1 MSSIKKQLI
10 VNHVPGDETRIALLE
25 NGRLEEIYTEREA
38 HDLHVGNIY
47 LGKVVNVEAAIQ
59 AAFIDFGVGR
69 NGFLHVSDLHPMYFP
84 GEDAET
90 TEAVGQK
97 TPHRQRPPI
106 QHCLKRGQEILVQVL
121 KEGIGTKG
129 PTLTSYLSIPGRL
142 LVMMPH
148 MEQLGVSRK
157 VEDIEQRREM
167 RQILDSLDLPE
178 GFGFIL
184 RTAGLTA
191 LKSELKR
198 DLAYLQRLWK
208 TIDSQRGSAK
218 APCELYV
225 ESDLLIRTIRDVST
239 ADLEQII
246 IDDEQALARVNEFL
260 QIVAPRRKGPEVVA
274 YRDRVPIFHRFGVEE
289 QLRSTHSR
297 EVPLPGGGSIIIDS
311 AEAMVVIDVNSGRM
325 RQFRDAET
333 TAFRTNMQA
342 IDEITRQLRLRD
354 LGGLIVLDTIDM
366 ISAAHRREL
375 ETRLRE
381 NLKRD
386 RAKTEFLR
394 ISQFG
399 LIEMT
404 RQRMRPPL
412 RKAHFTPCPTC
423 DGRGQLATADSI
435 ANEAM
440 RDMAYWIAHPR
451 VASLEVAVSQPVAGV
466 LLSRKRRAIVA
477 LETETGKRIDIRV
490 STDLPTSRVDFY
502 AYDDH
507 RTDLDLATLATSFPR
522 EVAITPAPAP
532 PTTAA
537 PPRTVHEIALAESP
551 DDLDELEVE
560 VSEQPAADAEPAPAG
575 EDGAAPRRKR
585 RRRRSRKGRE
595 AGAAG
600 TNGRPAGE
608 GPAPAAP
615 TRSATGGTD
624 PAGTPGAPGGKK
636 KRRRRGRRGRGKGAE
651 AAGGEAALAAASN
664 QPAPSGASSETGAS
678 DEPISES
685 HAQPAAPAV
694 ERELNSDAEPPIRN
708 KKKRRRRRSRGGDS
722 ERPPAGSEGE
732 ASDAGAASAS
742 ASESPAGQ
750 APATEA
756 GSEAGSE
763 AAPAR
768 KKKRRRRGGKSGGA
782 AAGSGDSAT
791 AGSPQSMPPSGPAG
805 GPAVE
810 NAAPGPQVGV
820 PRQRRR
826 LYGSRRRLT
835 PAELASVLPADEG

>member
-1 MSSIKKQLI
+1 MASIKKQLI
-10 VNHVPGDETRIALLE
+10 VNHAPGDETRIALLE

-38 HDLHVGNIY
+38 HSLHVGNIY

-69 NGFLHVSDLHPMYFP
+69 NGFLHVSDLHPMHFP
-84 GEDAET
+84 GEDSDT

-106 QHCLKRGQEILVQVL
+106 QHCLKRGQQILVQVL

-157 VEDIEQRREM
+157 VEDLDQRRAM
-167 RQILDSLDLPE
+167 RKILDSLELPE

-191 LKSELKR
+191 LKTELKR

-208 TIDSQRGSAK
+208 TIENQRATAK
-218 APCELYV
+218 APAELYV
-225 ESDLLIRTIRDVST
+225 ESDLLIRTIRDVSA
-239 ADLEQII
+239 ADLEQIVV
-246 IDDEQALARVNEFL
+246 DDEQAMDRVVEFL

-289 QLRSTHSR
+289 QLRSTRSR

-366 ISAAHRREL
+366 NSGEHRREL

-412 RKAHFTPCPTC
+412 RKAHSMPCPTC
-423 DGRGQLATADSI
+423 EGRGLLVTPDST

-451 VASLEVAVSQPVAGV
+451 VASLEVAVGQAVAGV
-466 LLSRKRRAIVA
+466 LLSRKRREIVA
-477 LETETGKRIDIRV
+477 IETETGKRIDIRV
-490 STDLPTSRVDFY
+490 SHEIAPERVDFY
-502 AYDDH
+502 AYDD
-507 RTDLDLATLATSFPR
+507 RKTDLELAALASSFPK
-522 EVAITPAPAP
+522 ELP
-532 PTTAA
+532 PLE
-537 PPRTVHEIALAESP
+537 PRAVTHEPERVVREIALAEPP
-551 DDLDELEVE
+551 DEDSEVE
-560 VSEQPAADAEPAPAG
+560 VQVLEAG
-575 EDGAAPRRKR
+575 EDEQPELGEPAEQGEPGEAGQRKRKR
-585 RRRRSRKGRE
+585 RRRRSKKGRE
-595 AGAAG
+595 G
-600 TNGRPAGE
+600 GE
-608 GPAPAAP
+608 GAPAEQP
-615 TRSATGGTD
+615 TRQPEPSAAAANGES
-624 PAGTPGAPGGKK
+624 ASGGKK
-636 KRRRRGRRGRGKGAE
+636 KRRRRGRRGRGKSGE
-651 AAGGEAALAAASN
+651 PGEAAQTKAAVDQEISAEPAPEATA
-664 QPAPSGASSETGAS
+664 PAPSQSEARGEQA
-678 DEPISES
+678 ES
-685 HAQPAAPAV
+685 RPPAEAG
-694 ERELNSDAEPPIRN
+694 
-708 KKKRRRRRSRGGDS
+708 KKKRRRRRSRRKGDAEAGEQAAAEAVAEFADAAGAS
-722 ERPPAGSEGE
+722 EASEPSQAADSAGE
-732 ASDAGAASAS
+732 AA
-742 ASESPAGQ
+742 
-750 APATEA
+750 
-756 GSEAGSE
+756 SE
-763 AAPAR
+763 AAR
-768 KKKRRRRGGKSGGA
+768 SKKKRRRRSKNS
-782 AAGSGDSAT
+782 SA
-791 AGSPQSMPPSGPAG
+791 
-805 GPAVE
+805 E
-810 NAAPGPQVGV
+810 NAAENGK
-820 PRQRRR
+820 PRSSAAPSSPAAEPAPKAASNGSASERQAEQAEVKISKPRRR

-835 PAELASVLPADEG
+835 AAELASVQPADEA

>member
-10 VNHVPGDETRIALLE
+10 VNHAPGDETRIALLE

-38 HDLHVGNIY
+38 HSLHVGNIY
-47 LGKVVNVEAAIQ
+47 LGKVINVEAAIQ

-69 NGFLHVSDLHPMYFP
+69 NGFLHVSDLHPMHFP

-157 VEDIEQRREM
+157 VEDIEQRRAM
-167 RQILDSLDLPE
+167 RKILDSLDLPE

-184 RTAGLTA
+184 RTAGLSAVKT
-191 LKSELKR
+191 ELKR

-208 TIDSQRGSAK
+208 TIDNQRSSAK

-246 IDDEQALARVNEFL
+246 IDDEDALDRVVEFL
-260 QIVAPRRKGPEVVA
+260 QIVAPRRKGPEVVP

-289 QLRSTHSR
+289 QLRSTRSR
-297 EVPLPGGGSIIIDS
+297 DVPLPGGGSIIIDS

-354 LGGLIVLDTIDM
+354 LGGLIVIDTIDM
-366 ISAAHRREL
+366 ISGEHRREL

-412 RKAHFTPCPTC
+412 RKAHSMPCPAC
-423 DGRGQLATADSI
+423 EGRGNLPTPEST

-440 RDMAYWIAHPR
+440 RDMAYWIAHPH
-451 VASLEVAVSQPVAGV
+451 VASLEVAVGQGVAGV

-477 LETETGKRIDIRV
+477 LETETGKRIDVRV
-490 STDLPTSRVDFY
+490 STEIQPERVDFY
-502 AYDDH
+502 AYDD
-507 RTDLDLATLATSFPR
+507 RKTDLDLATLAASFPKELPPPVAPKVQQDHPTKVAH
-522 EVAITPAPAP
+522 EVLL
-532 PTTAA
+532 
-537 PPRTVHEIALAESP
+537 VDS
-551 DDLDELEVE
+551 LDEDNELEVE
-560 VSEQPAADAEPAPAG
+560 VTDESNGAEKSAESEAG
-575 EDGAAPRRKR
+575 QAKRKR
-585 RRRRSRKGRE
+585 RRRRSKKGRDSS
-595 AGAAG
+595 AAPDEPVIQSDKRSE
-600 TNGRPAGE
+600 T
-608 GPAPAAP
+608 PAAVSSNGAM
-615 TRSATGGTD
+615 TAE
-624 PAGTPGAPGGKK
+624 GTPNSKK

-651 AAGGEAALAAASN
+651 AAPGTESNGESPVVDHSESAAREEPATAPERALGNEAAD
-664 QPAPSGASSETGAS
+664 SG
-678 DEPISES
+678 EPG
-685 HAQPAAPAV
+685 
-694 ERELNSDAEPPIRN
+694 
-708 KKKRRRRRSRGGDS
+708 KKKRRRRRSRS
-722 ERPPAGSEGE
+722 KSTAESA
-732 ASDAGAASAS
+732 AGADTKAEAP
-742 ASESPAGQ
+742 ASEPL
-750 APATEA
+750 APESSN
-756 GSEAGSE
+756 G
-763 AAPAR
+763 APTPDAPR
-768 KKKRRRRGGKSGGA
+768 SKKKRRRRSSKKSDQDQ
-782 AAGSGDSAT
+782 SGDGAAT
-791 AGSPQSMPPSGPAG
+791 AGSDSAKPSGS
-805 GPAVE
+805 VE
-810 NAAPGPQVGV
+810 SGETSGAEVKV
-820 PRQRRR
+820 TKTRRR

-835 PAELASVLPADEG
+835 PAELASVQASDEA

>member
-1 MSSIKKQLI
+1 MSSVKKQLI
-10 VNHVPGDETRIALLE
+10 VNHSPGDETRIALLE

-69 NGFLHVSDLHPMYFP
+69 NGFLHVSDLHPMHFP

-167 RQILDSLDLPE
+167 RKILDSLELPE

-191 LKSELKR
+191 LKTELKR

-239 ADLEQII
+239 ADLEQIV

-423 DGRGQLATADSI
+423 EGRGQLATPDSI

-440 RDMAYWIAHPR
+440 RDMANWIAHPK

-490 STDLPTSRVDFY
+490 SLDLPASRVDFY

-507 RTDLDLATLATSFPR
+507 RTDLDLATLAASFPK
-522 EVAITPAPAP
+522 EVAITPPPPAAPAS
-532 PTTAA
+532 A
-537 PPRTVHEIALAESP
+537 PARTVHEMVLAEP
-551 DDLDELEVE
+551 ADDLDEVEVE
-560 VSEQPAADAEPAPAG
+560 VTEQTGTTAETAPPDNADAS
-575 EDGAAPRRKR
+575 PRRKR
-585 RRRRSRKGRE
+585 RRRRSRKGRDG
-595 AGAAG
+595 AGGVAADG
-600 TNGRPAGE
+600 SAAPRSDAS
-608 GPAPAAP
+608 PAAAS
-615 TRSATGGTD
+615 RDDGDAL
-624 PAGTPGAPGGKK
+624 PAPGAPGGKK
-636 KRRRRGRRGRGKGAE
+636 KRRRRGRRGRGKGA
-651 AAGGEAALAAASN
+651 AASGQGPEGAAAAEGASAPAGGSAQAAPADPESSAQAPPDSRTSSDGERPGGGGEA
-664 QPAPSGASSETGAS
+664 
-678 DEPISES
+678 
-685 HAQPAAPAV
+685 V
-694 ERELNSDAEPPIRN
+694 IRG
-708 KKKRRRRRSRGGDS
+708 KKKRRRRRARGGDG
-722 ERPPAGSEGE
+722 ERQPA
-732 ASDAGAASAS
+732 AAGDPTRAPAPA
-742 ASESPAGQ
+742 AGQ
-750 APATEA
+750 AMSADD
-756 GSEAGSE
+756 
-763 AAPAR
+763 AAAVDGASPAR
-768 KKKRRRRGGKSGGA
+768 KKKRRRRGGKSAGA
-782 AAGSGDSAT
+782 AGAGDAPAASRSTPPPASSPASG
-791 AGSPQSMPPSGPAG
+791 PSGSDAS
-805 GPAVE
+805 
-810 NAAPGPQVGV
+810 APPQVGV
-820 PRQRRR
+820 PKPRRR

-835 PAELASVLPADEG
+835 PAELASVAPADEG

>member
-25 NGRLEEIYTEREA
+25 DGRLEEIYTEREA

-69 NGFLHVSDLHPMYFP
+69 NGFLHVSDLHPMHFP
-84 GEDAET
+84 GEDSET

-157 VEDIEQRREM
+157 VEDLEQRREM
-167 RQILDSLDLPE
+167 RKILDSLELPE

-191 LKSELKR
+191 LKTELKR

-208 TIDSQRGSAK
+208 TIDNQRATAK
-218 APCELYV
+218 APCEFYV
-225 ESDLLIRTIRDVST
+225 ESDLLIRTIRDVSI

-246 IDDEQALARVNEFL
+246 IDDEQALDRVIEFL
-260 QIVAPRRKGPEVVA
+260 QIVSPRRKGPQVVA

-366 ISAAHRREL
+366 ISSAHRRDL

-394 ISQFG
+394 ISEFG

-412 RKAHFTPCPTC
+412 RKSHSMPCPTC
-423 DGRGQLATADSI
+423 EGRGHLATADSI

-451 VASLEVAVSQPVAGV
+451 VASIEVAVNQAVAGV
-466 LLSRKRRAIVA
+466 LLSRKRRAIVS
-477 LETETGKRIDIRV
+477 LETETGKRIEIRV
-490 STDLPTSRVDFY
+490 SHDLPTERVDFY

-507 RTDLDLATLATSFPR
+507 RTDLDLATLATSFPK
-522 EVAITPAPAP
+522 EVAITAP
-532 PTTAA
+532 PPPQVAA
-537 PPRTVHEIALAESP
+537 TPRTVHEIALAESP
-551 DDLDELEVE
+551 DDADDLEVDVVE
-560 VSEQPAADAEPAPAG
+560 A
-575 EDGAAPRRKR
+575 GAAGDKAAAPGEETDKPRRKR
-585 RRRRSRKGRE
+585 RRRRSRKGRDADTAGGE
-595 AGAAG
+595 PADAAPRPSAATAAPASGSGDGAAQE
-600 TNGRPAGE
+600 TT
-608 GPAPAAP
+608 P
-615 TRSATGGTD
+615 T
-624 PAGTPGAPGGKK
+624 GKK
-636 KRRRRGRRGRGKGAE
+636 KRRRRGRRGRGRGAE
-651 AAGGEAALAAASN
+651 TADSLAAAPHAN
-664 QPAPSGASSETGAS
+664 QNAAAESRPVNEAHAEAS
-678 DEPISES
+678 PES
-685 HAQPAAPAV
+685 P
-694 ERELNSDAEPPIRN
+694 ERS
-708 KKKRRRRRSRGGDS
+708 KKKRRRRRSRSGNGEKES
-722 ERPPAGSEGE
+722 AVASPETMPSSAMQGAPAAAAREDGGE
-732 ASDAGAASAS
+732 AA
-742 ASESPAGQ
+742 Q
-750 APATEA
+750 
-756 GSEAGSE
+756 

-768 KKKRRRRGGKSGGA
+768 QKKRRRRGSSRQSDSAEAPIALGSASA
-782 AAGSGDSAT
+782 AAAPKPNGSVERSDS
-791 AGSPQSMPPSGPAG
+791 
-805 GPAVE
+805 
-810 NAAPGPQVGV
+810 PGPEVSL
-820 PRQRRR
+820 PKPRRR

-835 PAELASVLPADEG
+835 PAELASVQPADEG

>member
-10 VNHVPGDETRIALLE
+10 VNHSPGDETRIALLE
-25 NGRLEEIYTEREA
+25 NGRLEEIYTEHEA
-38 HDLHVGNIY
+38 HSLHVGNIY
-47 LGKVVNVEAAIQ
+47 LGKVINVEAAIQ

-69 NGFLHVSDLHPMYFP
+69 NGFLHVSDLHPMHFP

-157 VEDIEQRREM
+157 VEDIEQRRAM
-167 RQILDSLDLPE
+167 RKILDSLDLPE

-184 RTAGLTA
+184 RTAGLSAVKT
-191 LKSELKR
+191 ELKR

-246 IDDEQALARVNEFL
+246 IDDENALDRVVEFL
-260 QIVAPRRKGPEVVA
+260 QIVAPRRKGPEVTA

-289 QLRSTHSR
+289 QLRSTRSR
-297 EVPLPGGGSIIIDS
+297 DVPLPGGGSIIIDS

-354 LGGLIVLDTIDM
+354 LGGLIVIDTIDM
-366 ISAAHRREL
+366 ISGEHRREL

-412 RKAHFTPCPTC
+412 RKAHSMPCSAC
-423 DGRGQLATADSI
+423 EGRGHLPTPEST

-440 RDMAYWIAHPR
+440 RDMAYWIAHPH
-451 VASLEVAVSQPVAGV
+451 VASLEVAVGQGVAGV

-490 STDLPTSRVDFY
+490 STEIQPERVDFY
-502 AYDDH
+502 AYDD
-507 RTDLDLATLATSFPR
+507 RKTDLDLATLATSFPKELPSTNEPKVQLDHVPKVVR
-522 EVAITPAPAP
+522 EVA
-532 PTTAA
+532 
-537 PPRTVHEIALAESP
+537 LP
-551 DDLDELEVE
+551 DSQDEDDELEVE
-560 VSEQPAADAEPAPAG
+560 VVDESDGDEKPVEGDTAP
-575 EDGAAPRRKR
+575 PKRKR
-585 RRRRSRKGRE
+585 RRRRSSKGRDT
-595 AGAAG
+595 GAA
-600 TNGRPAGE
+600 
-608 GPAPAAP
+608 PAPAAEKSSA
-615 TRSATGGTD
+615 RSETPAPASNNGAMTGE
-624 PAGTPGAPGGKK
+624 GAPAGKK
-636 KRRRRGRRGRGKGAE
+636 KRRRRGRRGRGR
-651 AAGGEAALAAASN
+651 GGEAAPGAENGGEFATGAQAQSPTPQEPAAAPETAASHDTVESHE
-664 QPAPSGASSETGAS
+664 PSG
-678 DEPISES
+678 
-685 HAQPAAPAV
+685 
-694 ERELNSDAEPPIRN
+694 
-708 KKKRRRRRSRGGDS
+708 KKKRRRRRSRS
-722 ERPPAGSEGE
+722 KSTTELAASSGE
-732 ASDAGAASAS
+732 AKADTTTKAT
-742 ASESPAGQ
+742 ETEPPQ
-750 APATEA
+750 APAT
-756 GSEAGSE
+756 SETPRS
-763 AAPAR
+763 
-768 KKKRRRRGGKSGGA
+768 KKKRRRRSSKKGDQDQSAGDA
-782 AAGSGDSAT
+782 AAPIASESSKSNGS
-791 AGSPQSMPPSGPAG
+791 
-805 GPAVE
+805 VE
-810 NAAPGPQVGV
+810 ISEAPGAEVKV
-820 PRQRRR
+820 TKTRRR

-835 PAELASVLPADEG
+835 PAELASVQASDEA

>member
-1 MSSIKKQLI
+1 MSPVRKQLI

-25 NGRLEEIYTEREA
+25 DGRLEEIYTEREA

-106 QHCLKRGQEILVQVL
+106 QQCLKRGQEVLVQVL

-167 RQILDSLDLPE
+167 RKILDSLELPE

-191 LKSELKR
+191 LKTELKR

-208 TIDSQRGSAK
+208 TIESQRGSAK

-246 IDDEQALARVNEFL
+246 IDDEHALARVNEFL
-260 QIVAPRRKGPEVVA
+260 QIVAPRRKGPQVLA

-366 ISAAHRREL
+366 ISASHRREL

-412 RKAHFTPCPTC
+412 RKSHFMPCPTC
-423 DGRGQLATADSI
+423 EGRGQVATSESI

-451 VASLEVAVSQPVAGV
+451 VASIEVALNQAVAAV
-466 LLSRKRRAIVA
+466 LLSRKRRTIVA
-477 LETETGKRIDIRV
+477 LETETGKRIEIRV
-490 STDLPTSRVDFY
+490 SNEIPADRVDFY

-507 RTDLDLATLATSFPR
+507 RTDLDLATLATTFPKEMEALAPSPPADESDGEDEEAVV
-522 EVAITPAPAP
+522 EVEADAAEP
-532 PTTAA
+532 TAA
-537 PPRTVHEIALAESP
+537 GDNAETPS
-551 DDLDELEVE
+551 
-560 VSEQPAADAEPAPAG
+560 
-575 EDGAAPRRKR
+575 RRKR
-585 RRRRSRKGRE
+585 RRRRGRRGRE
-595 AGAAG
+595 SDGPGVEPPAGNAADSTGQHEPVSEVGEVAGAPQDV
-600 TNGRPAGE
+600 PAE
-608 GPAPAAP
+608 GGSQN
-615 TRSATGGTD
+615 R
-624 PAGTPGAPGGKK
+624 K
-636 KRRRRGRRGRGKGAE
+636 KRRRRGRRGRGKGLGASAPGTPTMTGVG
-651 AAGGEAALAAASN
+651 AASGDSSAQGQAVDADAAAAQAVPDVGGE
-664 QPAPSGASSETGAS
+664 PSGSPRAG
-678 DEPISES
+678 
-685 HAQPAAPAV
+685 
-694 ERELNSDAEPPIRN
+694 
-708 KKKRRRRRSRGGDS
+708 KKRRRRRGRGKSQGDS
-722 ERPPAGSEGE
+722 TASINPAQTSELPEVGSGAPPAGR
-732 ASDAGAASAS
+732 S
-742 ASESPAGQ
+742 ASEDQPTPSTGRP
-750 APATEA
+750 
-756 GSEAGSE
+756 
-763 AAPAR
+763 R
-768 KKKRRRRGGKSGGA
+768 KKRRRRSSAK
-782 AAGSGDSAT
+782 AAGPEAPAERPGSPAPGDSA
-791 AGSPQSMPPSGPAG
+791 
-805 GPAVE
+805 
-810 NAAPGPQVGV
+810 AAPNPNGVQVRNQGAAEVSV
-820 PRQRRR
+820 PRPRRR
-826 LYGSRRRLT
+826 LYGSYRRLS
-835 PAELASVLPADEG
+835 PAELASVQPADEG

>member
-1 MSSIKKQLI
+1 MASIKKQLI
-10 VNHVPGDETRIALLE
+10 VNHAPGDETRIALLE

-38 HDLHVGNIY
+38 HSLHVGNIY

-69 NGFLHVSDLHPMYFP
+69 NGFLHVSDLHPMHFP
-84 GEDAET
+84 GEDSET

-157 VEDIEQRREM
+157 VEDIDQRRAM
-167 RQILDSLDLPE
+167 RKILDSLELPE

-191 LKSELKR
+191 LKTELKR

-208 TIDSQRGSAK
+208 TIEGQRSSAK
-218 APCELYV
+218 APAELYV
-225 ESDLLIRTIRDVST
+225 ESDLLIRTIRDVSA
-239 ADLEQII
+239 ADLEQIVV
-246 IDDEQALARVNEFL
+246 DDEQAMDRVVEFL

-289 QLRSTHSR
+289 QLRSTRSR

-366 ISAAHRREL
+366 NSGEHRREL

-412 RKAHFTPCPTC
+412 RKSHSMPCPTC
-423 DGRGQLATADSI
+423 EGRGFLVTPEST

-451 VASLEVAVSQPVAGV
+451 VASLEVAVSQAVAGV
-466 LLSRKRRAIVA
+466 LLSRKRREIVA
-477 LETETGKRIDIRV
+477 IETETGKRIDIRV
-490 STDLPTSRVDFY
+490 SHEIAPERVDFY
-502 AYDDH
+502 AYDD
-507 RTDLDLATLATSFPR
+507 RKTDLDLAALASSFPKELPPLEPR
-522 EVAITPAPAP
+522 AVTPEPA
-532 PTTAA
+532 
-537 PPRTVHEIALAESP
+537 RVVREIALAEPP
-551 DDLDELEVE
+551 DEESELEVQLLE
-560 VSEQPAADAEPAPAG
+560 PSEEEQPEAG
-575 EDGAAPRRKR
+575 EPGEAGQRKRKR
-585 RRRRSRKGRE
+585 RRRRSKKGRE
-595 AGAAG
+595 TGEGAAAQQPARQPEPS
-600 TNGRPAGE
+600 TAAANGE
-608 GPAPAAP
+608 
-615 TRSATGGTD
+615 
-624 PAGTPGAPGGKK
+624 GAPGGKK
-636 KRRRRGRRGRGKGAE
+636 KRRRRGRRGRGKSGE
-651 AAGGEAALAAASN
+651 PGEAAQTRAAVEPEISAEPAPEAAA
-664 QPAPSGASSETGAS
+664 AEPSQGEARREQADSR
-678 DEPISES
+678 
-685 HAQPAAPAV
+685 PAAEAG
-694 ERELNSDAEPPIRN
+694 
-708 KKKRRRRRSRGGDS
+708 KKKRRRRRSRRKEDVEAGEQAAAEAVAEFAEAAAASEASEPAPAVDSAGD
-722 ERPPAGSEGE
+722 A
-732 ASDAGAASAS
+732 ASDAMRS
-742 ASESPAGQ
+742 
-750 APATEA
+750 
-756 GSEAGSE
+756 
-763 AAPAR
+763 
-768 KKKRRRRGGKSGGA
+768 KKKRRRRSKKSSAESASENGKPGSSAAQRIA
-782 AAGSGDSAT
+782 AAEPASTTASNGS
-791 AGSPQSMPPSGPAG
+791 AG
-805 GPAVE
+805 E
-810 NAAPGPQVGV
+810 
-820 PRQRRR
+820 RQAEQAEVKISKPRRR

-835 PAELASVLPADEG
+835 AAELASVQPGDEA